1 MQDELKPLKMSYKI
15 VKTFVCFSSSG
26 EAHHLSFACFVI
38 TAFFMTCGGVSWCS
52 SFACKM
58 SSITMSDS

>member
-1 MQDELKPLKMSYKI
+1 MSYEI
-15 VKTFVCFSSSG
+15 GENICLFASSG
-26 EAHHLSFACFVI
+26 KVYHLSFACFVI
-38 TAFFMTCGGVSWCS
+38 TAFFMNCGGASWCS